1 MANAS
6 EGRVTER
13 RDQRP
18 KDMVAAVIGCASRTG
33 SGLKL
38 TDCFLA
44 QREDDD
50 GQRDALPRGK
60 CLSQICHPVGGSNE
74 PISELS
80 GIVPKHWSIVADAVK
95 RRRYPQPRHSGSFRW
110 LPAGCLGTEVH
121 GDWFNL
127 KDTPSVWG
135 TGMACGSG
143 GSAFGCSIVFVV
155 FHREDQ

>member
-60 CLSQICHPVGGSNE
+60 CLSQICMPNRLHTMSMVNRGS
-74 PISELS
+74 
-80 GIVPKHWSIVADAVK
+80 V
-95 RRRYPQPRHSGSFRW
+95 
-110 LPAGCLGTEVH
+110 
-121 GDWFNL
+121 
-127 KDTPSVWG
+127 
-135 TGMACGSG
+135 
-143 GSAFGCSIVFVV
+143 
-155 FHREDQ
+155 